1 MRVVFDS
8 YEGSYLSHAGGS
20 GVRRP
25 SINDVIS
32 EEINFYIESISV
44 SFGAFNDFLDSRIS

>member
-20 GVRRP
+20 GVRPP
-25 SINDVIS
+25 SINDMIS
-32 EEINFYIESISV
+32 EEINPYIGSISV